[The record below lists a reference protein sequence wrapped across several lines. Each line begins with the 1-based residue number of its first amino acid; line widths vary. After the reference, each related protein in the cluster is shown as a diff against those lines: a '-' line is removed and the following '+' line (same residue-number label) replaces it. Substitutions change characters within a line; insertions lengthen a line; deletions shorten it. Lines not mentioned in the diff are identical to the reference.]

1 MQKKSKLLILT
12 LSLALSIA
20 LTTGIVRADDSSNP
34 ETLRI
39 TYVKLPLNVPAI
51 IIKDQKML
59 EYEFAKDGIRID
71 RPEITSG
78 GKQTQAMAAGSID
91 IASVISST
99 SAIAARANGVDIKVV
114 AIFARAP
121 RAFNIVSTN
130 PAIKSIVDLKGSK
143 VAGPKGS
150 LLNQTLFAALAH
162 NGLQTED
169 VGFVHMSAP
178 RALVA
183 LIGGSVDA
191 ALIAGP
197 LVPKAE
203 SQGAR
208 IIATGEGLVKG
219 LIVTAVKESFLNK
232 YPRLVRRYLAV
243 QKKAIE
249 FMKNHPDRSFEI
261 VAEET
266 GIQVDDVK
274 RMYPWYDFDPSIKS
288 SDRADI
294 EETQSFL
301 IKSGMIERPVEI
313 EDLVMDM
320 LE

>member
-1 MQKKSKLLILT
+1 MRKRSKFLILA
-12 LSLALSIA
+12 LILAVQTALATGSI
-20 LTTGIVRADDSSNP
+20 RADALSNP

-39 TYVKLPLNVPAI
+39 TYAKLPLNVPAI

-59 EYEFAKDGIRID
+59 EDEFSKDGIRID

-78 GKQTQAMAAGSID
+78 GKQTQALAAGSID

-121 RAFNIVSTN
+121 RAFNVVATS
-130 PAIKSIVDLKGSK
+130 PSIRSISDLKGSK

-162 NGLQTED
+162 NGMQPAD
-169 VGFVHMSAP
+169 IGYVHMSAP
-178 RALVA
+178 KALVA
-183 LIGGSVDA
+183 LISGSVDA

-232 YPRLVRRYLAV
+232 NPDLVKRYLAV
-243 QKKAIE
+243 QKKALE
-249 FMKNHPDRSFEI
+249 FMMNHSDKTFEI
-261 VAEET
+261 VARET

-274 RMYPWYDFDPSIKS
+274 RMYPWYDFDPSIKA
-288 SDRADI
+288 SDRADL

-301 IKSGMIERPVEI
+301 VNSGMIANPIEI
-313 EDLVMDM
+313 SSLLMDM
-320 LE
+320 SE